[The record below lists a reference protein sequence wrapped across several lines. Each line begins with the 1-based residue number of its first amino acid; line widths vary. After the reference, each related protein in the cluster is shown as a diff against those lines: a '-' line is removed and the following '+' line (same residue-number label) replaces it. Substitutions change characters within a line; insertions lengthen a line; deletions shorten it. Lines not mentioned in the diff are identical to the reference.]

1 MKKRI
6 MLLLFMSFLVILS
19 ACGDSEEETEKETKH
34 TVIPVETADIKQ
46 EDLIAEKVLFGQTQP
61 IKQTPVIVSQ
71 PGELIKLEVS
81 NGDNVKKGDPLAVIE
96 STVPAQPQPIEQPP
110 AQPAEM
116 PEEASASDAA
126 GLEAS
131 QNPAQSEQ
139 QQPEQPAQPEQP
151 EQPAEV
157 EEAEDEIVEE
167 TIEAPSKGTV
177 ASLSQETGTFV
188 SSEAPLM
195 MLANLDKIKVSITTT
210 QKTRTLFKKDQ
221 EVSVEIDNKTYT
233 GKVLAID
240 PLPNENGEYVLDI
253 SVDNEN
259 GKINPGE
266 AAEVT
271 LEKTLQEDELI
282 VPSEAVITTEE
293 ESYVY
298 IIKDSRAKKV
308 KVDILETQTEKTAIK
323 GELKKGNKVVI
334 KGQTLLSNNVNVD
347 VKNEKDKDK
356 KKDQEETKDKKD
368 KEDEKDGNES

>member
-116 PEEASASDAA
+116 PGEASASDAA
-126 GLEAS
+126 GNKAS

-151 EQPAEV
+151 EQP
-157 EEAEDEIVEE
+157 AEDEIVEE

-271 LEKTLQEDELI
+271 LEKTLQKDKLI

-308 KVDILETQTEKTAIK
+308 KVDILETQTEKTAVK

-334 KGQTLLSNNVNVD
+334 KGQTLLSNNINVD

-356 KKDQEETKDKKD
+356 KEDKKETKDKQD

>member
-6 MLLLFMSFLVILS
+6 MLMLFMSFLLILS
-19 ACGDSEEETEKETKH
+19 ACGDSEEETETEKKH

-61 IKQTPVIVSQ
+61 IKQTPVMVSQ

-81 NGDNVKKGDPLAVIE
+81 NGDYVKKGDPLAVIE

-116 PEEASASDAA
+116 PEETSANDEA

-131 QNPAQSEQ
+131 QNSAQAK
-139 QQPEQPAQPEQP
+139 QQPEQAEQP
-151 EQPAEV
+151 EQPV
-157 EEAEDEIVEE
+157 EDAEDEIVEE

-188 SSEAPLM
+188 SNDAPLM
-195 MLANLDKIKVSITTT
+195 MLANLDEIKVSITTT

-221 EVSVEIDNKTYT
+221 EVSVEIDNETYT

-271 LEKTLQEDELI
+271 LEKTLQKDKLI
-282 VPSEAVITTEE
+282 VPSEAVITTDE

-308 KVDILETQTEKTAIK
+308 KVEVLETQTEKTAIK

-334 KGQTLLSNNVNVD
+334 KGQTLLSNNINVD

-356 KKDQEETKDKKD
+356 KKDKEETKDKKD

>member
-34 TVIPVETADIKQ
+34 TVILVETADIKQ

-116 PEEASASDAA
+116 PGEASASDAA
-126 GLEAS
+126 GNKAS

-151 EQPAEV
+151 EQP
-157 EEAEDEIVEE
+157 AEDEIVEE

-271 LEKTLQEDELI
+271 LEKTLQKDKLI

-308 KVDILETQTEKTAIK
+308 KVDILETQTEKTAVK

-334 KGQTLLSNNVNVD
+334 KGQTLLSNNINVD

-356 KKDQEETKDKKD
+356 KEDKKETKDKQD

>member
-1 MKKRI
+1 MGGFNRMKKRI
-6 MLLLFMSFLVILS
+6 MLMLFMSFLLILS
-19 ACGDSEEETEKETKH
+19 ACGDSEEETETEKKH

-61 IKQTPVIVSQ
+61 IKQTPVMVSQ

-81 NGDNVKKGDPLAVIE
+81 NGDYVKKGDPLAVIE

-116 PEEASASDAA
+116 PEETSANDEA

-131 QNPAQSEQ
+131 QNSAQAK
-139 QQPEQPAQPEQP
+139 QQPEQAEQP
-151 EQPAEV
+151 EQPV
-157 EEAEDEIVEE
+157 EDAEDEIVEE

-188 SSEAPLM
+188 SSDAPLM
-195 MLANLDKIKVSITTT
+195 MLANLDEIKVSITTT

-221 EVSVEIDNKTYT
+221 EVSVEIDNETYT

-271 LEKTLQEDELI
+271 LEKTLQKDKLI

-308 KVDILETQTEKTAIK
+308 KVEVLETQTEKTAIK

-334 KGQTLLSNNVNVD
+334 KGQTLLSNNINVD

-356 KKDQEETKDKKD
+356 KKDKEETKDKKD